1 MAENIRRQIA
11 VSLVGIL
18 LGLTALAVTQLF
30 MKAEIVNWPTRV
42 TVSQSFPFEWSS
54 SSSNRIPE
62 CDKFA

>member
-30 MKAEIVNWPTRV
+30 MKAEIVNWTRV